1 MVLRKTFP
9 QTGETE
15 RMSSY
20 PNIIFLYQ
28 VCILYLS
35 HTWIGVLHNCDFS
48 CDDLHLWAINTWDSY
63 KNNLGMLLMCSFVP
77 HRIFL
82 SASSLL
88 DIHKESAECQV
99 CRTTWFSSGFGKW
112 FFLPCFL
119 PPMTTGKLWII
130 LLFELMYLFCICDF
144 LLRFY
149 AAVLYYVYGD
159 IAIVQFEFYSFCK
172 FFEYEW
178 KFQNR
183 NWMGGKLLKNK

>member
-99 CRTTWFSSGFGKW
+99 CRTTPQVLANDSSSPV
-112 FFLPCFL
+112 FFLPWQQESCGLSCCLSLCICFVFVISCWGF
-119 PPMTTGKLWII
+119 M
-130 LLFELMYLFCICDF
+130 LLFSIMFMAISLLCNLSFILFVSSLSMNGNSRIETGWVEIF
-144 LLRFY
+144 LK
-149 AAVLYYVYGD
+149 
-159 IAIVQFEFYSFCK
+159 I
-172 FFEYEW
+172 
-178 KFQNR
+178 N
-183 NWMGGKLLKNK
+183 NK